1 MNPLFEQAERTVSG
15 GVFLGVM
22 TAVFLVFFIGWA
34 LWAYAPHR
42 KADMDAAARMPLDDG
57 PQRSEGA

>member
-1 MNPLFEQAERTVSG
+1 MNPLFNQAERVASG
-15 GVFLGVM
+15 GTFLGVM
-22 TAVFLVFFIGWA
+22 TIIFLVFFISWA

-57 PQRSEGA
+57 LPGKEGA